1 MIGDW
6 VKIKN
11 LKNPIRQIIC
21 IDEYLEKV
29 DFLDDKELIITSIN
43 NIFPIPLTPEILEKN
58 GFRFGY
64 TTSEEDFCNAISCEY
79 PNEKGWCYDEGAGEI
94 KIIFPNESDGGLI
107 RLDDQDA
114 DKHLEL
120 FFVKPIMVHELQHA
134 LRLCD
139 IDKEITI

>member
-43 NIFPIPLTPEILEKN
+43 NIFPILLTPEILEKN
-58 GFRFGY
+58 KWKKQPFPLTSKETCIGIWRDSKSNTTIKQFFIDRDSSIFVLIGGY
-64 TTSEEDFCNAISCEY
+64 SKVGN
-79 PNEKGWCYDEGAGEI
+79 
-94 KIIFPNESDGGLI
+94 I
-107 RLDDQDA
+107 RY
-114 DKHLEL
+114 
-120 FFVKPIMVHELQHA
+120 VHQLQNI
-134 LRLCD
+134 LRSLG